1 METTWSPCLHR
12 LHNTAGVILL
22 KWKFF
27 CHFFAKTPQWSW
39 IIFKTI
45 DPDDLASPYLSG
57 LNLSVILCSSYGR
70 LSSKSTLL
78 PLPQSLCICY
88 SPCWECLSLSFNLSK
103 LLLNLQDSP
112 LSAASLDILST
123 TDQIAPEDL
132 TIPLSIQ
139 NGSFLLTHLSS
150 PTDGALF
157 TWSNPCLTHLNPA
170 SHQWIL
176 TYGWILHSER

>member
-1 METTWSPCLHR
+1 M
-12 LHNTAGVILL
+12 
-22 KWKFF
+22 KFF

-39 IIFKTI
+39 IIFKKI

-78 PLPQSLCICY
+78 LLPQGLCICY
-88 SPCWECLSLSFNLSK
+88 SPRWECLSFPSHLSK

-112 LSAASLDILST
+112 LSVASLNTLST
-123 TDQIAPEDL
+123 TDQIAPENL
-132 TIPLSIQ
+132 TKPLSMQ
-139 NGSFLLTHLSS
+139 HGSFLLTRLSS

-157 TWSNPCLTHLNPA
+157 MWSDPCLTHLNPA
-170 SHQWIL
+170 SYHWIL